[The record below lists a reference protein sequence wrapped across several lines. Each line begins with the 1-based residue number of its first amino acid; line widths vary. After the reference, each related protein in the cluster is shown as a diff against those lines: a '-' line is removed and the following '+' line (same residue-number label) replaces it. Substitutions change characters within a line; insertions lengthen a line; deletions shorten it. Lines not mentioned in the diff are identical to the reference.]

1 MQVKVEIVPV
11 AGLVNFSFFLI
22 NVFFGLGNIMK
33 YQSKSLLCLIA
44 LGLLPFYGIPAANAQ
59 TPQQIAKKALDATVL
74 LVMKDA
80 NGELLGL
87 GSGFFVHTNQIATN
101 FHVIEGAA
109 RGSAKRVGQKTE
121 YTIEGFTV
129 MDKKNDLAILQVSGS
144 DVQPLSLGNSDIV
157 EIGEPVYV
165 AGNPKGFLEGTFSDG
180 IISAIRGETTDKLFQ
195 MTAPISSGS
204 SGGPVL
210 NGRGEVIGV
219 SVATFRD
226 GQNLNFAIPSNNLKA
241 LIAAAGSAK
250 PLPKEK
256 PSFPEPVPEAG
267 EVETAKA
274 KAILADVIEAHGGLD
289 KLKWVKNIVTKG
301 KMVVNTPGGM
311 MELDG
316 QVTIVLPAKAR
327 ADLRM
332 PAMGLEMSRIYDG
345 QAAWMVMPQGIQH
358 LPAAFAEEAKKEI
371 FRDSVQLLIYI
382 SDPEVSAQFLGTED
396 VKGKMADVILVSDT
410 PADTLKLFIDQ
421 ETKHIIKREY
431 QALTEQGP
439 AEREEFLDDY
449 REVSGVMI
457 AFHTVL
463 IDNGEQSAEITF
475 SEAMINVEIDESL
488 FEK

>member
-1 MQVKVEIVPV
+1 
-11 AGLVNFSFFLI
+11 
-22 NVFFGLGNIMK
+22 
-33 YQSKSLLCLIA
+33 
-44 LGLLPFYGIPAANAQ
+44 
-59 TPQQIAKKALDATVL
+59 
-74 LVMKDA
+74 
-80 NGELLGL
+80 
-87 GSGFFVHTNQIATN
+87 
-101 FHVIEGAA
+101 
-109 RGSAKRVGQKTE
+109 
-121 YTIEGFTV
+121 
-129 MDKKNDLAILQVSGS
+129 
-144 DVQPLSLGNSDIV
+144 
-157 EIGEPVYV
+157 
-165 AGNPKGFLEGTFSDG
+165 
-180 IISAIRGETTDKLFQ
+180 
-195 MTAPISSGS
+195 
-204 SGGPVL
+204 
-210 NGRGEVIGV
+210 
-219 SVATFRD
+219 
-226 GQNLNFAIPSNNLKA
+226 
-241 LIAAAGSAK
+241 
-250 PLPKEK
+250 
-256 PSFPEPVPEAG
+256 
-267 EVETAKA
+267 
-274 KAILADVIEAHGGLD
+274 
-289 KLKWVKNIVTKG
+289 
-301 KMVVNTPGGM
+301 MVVNTPGGM

-345 QAAWMVMPQGIQH
+345 QAAWMVMPQGVQH